1 MSILAINLSKI
12 ENIFGL
18 YFGFFLAIR
27 LLMPDIA
34 IAAPENIIPSSEPK
48 IDPPQQLPIEDF
60 FSPDAFPSENSESQD
75 KTSEL
80 NIDLE
85 NIEIK
90 FKQEQDN
97 FGKNNQ
103 FITKDINFSL
113 ENADKLKFTTGYN
126 TFLKTGTEQVV
137 NIPLLATW
145 RKNAK
150 DFNLELTG
158 GVEFFDR
165 LPTDFTLKAKIERKI
180 NLNANEANKQSSF
193 MVITGNFQREPYK
206 FNAQSLQNEI
216 VAWRFGPDLYWQ
228 ITQNTSFFSSLRLG
242 FYNDGNQEFQMFSR
256 FEHKIEPFFV
266 AVNLFNWSYQKN
278 LESENGYFSPSNFYV
293 FTGQLG
299 VSHEILE
306 PLTCGMVLTFG
317 QQLLEDERNG
327 LSGFNLDCNLD
338 IAQDFSAK
346 LGYSFSTLFN
356 SSSNTSSYQNEIFS
370 GQLSIKF

>member
-60 FSPDAFPSENSESQD
+60 FPPDAFPSENSESQD

-103 FITKDINFSL
+103 FITKYINFSL

-216 VAWRFGPDLYWQ
+216 VAWRFGP
-228 ITQNTSFFSSLRLG
+228 
-242 FYNDGNQEFQMFSR
+242 
-256 FEHKIEPFFV
+256 
-266 AVNLFNWSYQKN
+266 
-278 LESENGYFSPSNFYV
+278 SNNF
-293 FTGQLG
+293 
-299 VSHEILE
+299 IL
-306 PLTCGMVLTFG
+306 
-317 QQLLEDERNG
+317 
-327 LSGFNLDCNLD
+327 
-338 IAQDFSAK
+338 
-346 LGYSFSTLFN
+346 
-356 SSSNTSSYQNEIFS
+356 
-370 GQLSIKF
+370 